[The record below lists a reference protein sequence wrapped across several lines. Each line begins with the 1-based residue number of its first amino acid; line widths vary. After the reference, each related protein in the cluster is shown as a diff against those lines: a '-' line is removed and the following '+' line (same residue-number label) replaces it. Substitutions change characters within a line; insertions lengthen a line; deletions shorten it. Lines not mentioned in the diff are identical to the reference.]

1 MKANEILRINDV
13 EEDNPMEKKE
23 KTKGW
28 ILKNYN
34 KFVNKKIA
42 SSVLL
47 VILYSF
53 ISPNNMNTYW
63 YVFLNINFKKV
74 FPIY

>member
-1 MKANEILRINDV
+1 MVLKMKANEILRINDV

-34 KFVNKKIA
+34 Q
-42 SSVLL
+42 
-47 VILYSF
+47 
-53 ISPNNMNTYW
+53 
-63 YVFLNINFKKV
+63 FLHRKLH
-74 FPIY
+74 YL